1 MLFRGKVP
9 NAFHSFYASCIAE
22 QFTVRVGWV
31 GGRAG
36 QLLHAALLELAYMA
50 SIVHRIGLSSLI
62 VKEDRQNFVCREIQS
77 PSALLDL
84 FIVKLVKV
92 KGEGLGGDEH

>member
-1 MLFRGKVP
+1 M
-9 NAFHSFYASCIAE
+9 
-22 QFTVRVGWV
+22 

-84 FIVKLVKV
+84 LIVLVNHVKV

>member
-1 MLFRGKVP
+1 M
-9 NAFHSFYASCIAE
+9 
-22 QFTVRVGWV
+22 RVGWV